1 MARRT
6 RYYYDEETCSFKEEQ
21 ITTGEIIKN
30 ALIIAGA
37 SLVLSSLIVA
47 GYFLFSSDDPRVAEL
62 KQKNHRLTT
71 RFELVNKELAVLK
84 DAINV
89 VYNDHNQ
96 LRAQF
101 AAPAIQPEIWNGGV
115 GGATAQL
122 DPSNP
127 EIIQKTQQE
136 IEDLKH
142 KIKVQ
147 SAEYAKSTQYML
159 ENKEEMRHRPAIR
172 PVNGGVLS
180 GFGWRNH
187 PILGFKKM
195 HTGLDMVAS
204 MGTTVYASGDGVV
217 SFAGVKSNGYG
228 MHVDISHGYGYTTKY
243 AHLSKYMV
251 HEGQKVKRGD
261 VIGLTGNSG
270 LSKGPHLH
278 YEIEKN
284 GEKINPIDY
293 FYFDISADEY
303 KKLREAAAVEN
314 ESMD

>member
-21 ITTGEIIKN
+21 ITTGELVKSG
-30 ALIIAGA
+30 LIIAGA
-37 SLVLSSLIVA
+37 SVVLSSLIVA
-47 GYFLFSSDDPRVAEL
+47 GYFLFSNDDPRIAEL
-62 KQKNHRLTT
+62 KQKNHVLTT
-71 RFELVNKELAVLK
+71 RFELANKELASLK
-84 DAINV
+84 EAINV

-101 AAPAIQPEIWNGGV
+101 AAPAIQPEIWDGGV
-115 GGATAQL
+115 GGTAEI

-127 EIIQKTQQE
+127 AIIQKTQQE

-147 SAEYAKSTQYML
+147 SAEYVKSTQYMM

-172 PVNGGVLS
+172 PVNGGILS

-204 MGTTVYASGDGVV
+204 IGTTVYASADGVV
-217 SFAGVKSNGYG
+217 SFSGVKSNGYG
-228 MHVDISHGYGYTTKY
+228 MHIDLSHGYGYTTKY
-243 AHLSKYMV
+243 AHLSKIMV
-251 HEGQKVKRGD
+251 REGQKVKRGD

-293 FYFDISADEY
+293 FYFDISAQEY

>member
-6 RYYYDEETCSFKEEQ
+6 RYYYDEDACGFKEEQ
-21 ITTGEIIKN
+21 ITTGEIIKQ
-30 ALIIAGA
+30 ALVITGA

-47 GYFLFSSDDPRVAEL
+47 GYFFFSNDDPRVIDL
-62 KQKNHRLTT
+62 KEKNRILTT
-71 RFELVNKELAVLK
+71 KFEEVNVNLGQLK
-84 DAINV
+84 DAIGV
-89 VYNDHNQ
+89 IYTDHNQ

-101 AAPAIQPEIWNGGV
+101 AAPAITHEIWESGM
-115 GGATAQL
+115 GGAIAQS
-122 DPSNP
+122 DPTNP
-127 EIIQKTQQE
+127 EILRKTQQE
-136 IEDLKH
+136 IEALKH

-147 SAEYAKSTQYML
+147 NAEYQKSIDYML

-180 GFGWRNH
+180 GFGWRQH

-204 MGTTVYASGDGVV
+204 VGTTVYAPGDGTV

-228 MHVDISHGYGYTTKY
+228 MHIDLNHGYGYETKFG
-243 AHLSKYMV
+243 HLSKILV
-251 HEGQKVKRGD
+251 REGQKVKRGD
-261 VIGLTGNSG
+261 IIGLTGNSG

-278 YEIEKN
+278 YEIAKD
-284 GEKINPIDY
+284 GGKINPIDY

-314 ESMD
+314 QSMD